1 MVEEEY
7 GNVQQTK
14 KERMKRFKIKDY
26 WVTLTDELLP
36 HDFESGSFRPY
47 YDCVLELREE
57 GLVAIQD
64 EHPEFQKADWAS
76 CAGSRF
82 YGCDDIQ
89 IGKEKQNEEGE
100 TEIEIIRE
108 IGLKVPYYVHTEKFA
123 CLSGNNLFLALD
135 NVLCLIDLDTGELVK
150 QVAID
155 RYVSS
160 LVSVSPYQEDFI
172 LFYDG
177 DVFRVAKD
185 LSIRWHVRRQAL
197 FIADDFHFDPESLI
211 QMKSDRI
218 CLRDEYRGDY
228 YEVSYDGE
236 VLKVEESDFTL
247 ACKER
252 DRGRKDFEFI
262 YFWIERY

>member
-1 MVEEEY
+1 MDVMTY
-7 GNVQQTK
+7 RLAKRNKTK
-14 KERMKRFKIKDY
+14 RERRKSK
-26 WVTLTDELLP
+26 
-36 HDFESGSFRPY
+36 
-47 YDCVLELREE
+47 
-57 GLVAIQD
+57 
-64 EHPEFQKADWAS
+64 
-76 CAGSRF
+76 
-82 YGCDDIQ
+82 
-89 IGKEKQNEEGE
+89 
-100 TEIEIIRE
+100 IIRE

-123 CLSGNNLFLALD
+123 SPSGNNLFLALD
-135 NVLCLIDLDTGELVK
+135 NVLCLIDLDTGKVVK

-218 CLRDEYRGDY
+218 CLRDEYHGDY

-247 ACKER
+247 ACKEK